1 MRPSVKQVFH
11 ILTKLLPVTA
21 LALLLEGCPEL
32 MGSTNPPDRTPLVA
46 TYPIAGGI
54 DVIEAQYLLQGRY
67 LVFTNDSNAIQQGAF
82 DLQEGELAWQ
92 TKFFPRSRF
101 YYLAQNDRYAY
112 VWPLDP
118 MPGELVVVN
127 PGTGDTVTR
136 LSDTRLGKGAC
147 TGYFGNITVT
157 NDRVYALSCRS
168 GVAVFNLDTA
178 GLPTFVR
185 KITIPD
191 IESITTPTRGQLFY
205 VMSIAMDPE
214 TKDVFVGSD
223 SDREYGNIP
232 DLYRIDADT
241 GEILWKTDVEY
252 PDNGEDAIAGRYAGH
267 VSVVT
272 LAGDVLIIQAGQSV
286 QAFDPETGERYWYYE
301 LRCEGGVPGALTDSQ
316 LYVPETGRIFF
327 GRGSQSCF
335 YSVAASADG
344 PDPWTL
350 DTQDYPGHAATPQE
364 GLPTYLDGVLYF
376 YNGFLWAVDPY
387 TGKPLSVSINL
398 SGDGDVISIFN
409 DGRYIYVPLDEGIY
423 AFEPVRR

>member
-1 MRPSVKQVFH
+1 MKQAFS
-11 ILTKLLPVTA
+11 LLNKLLPAAA
-21 LALLLEGCPEL
+21 LVLLLGGCPEL
-32 MGSTNPPDRTPLVA
+32 MGSANPPDRTPLVA

-54 DVIEAQYLLQGRY
+54 NTNNIISFLHDHYLLFSLWKDRNIQ
-67 LVFTNDSNAIQQGAF
+67 VAFDIQQRKSVWEAS
-82 DLQEGELAWQ
+82 
-92 TKFFPRSRF
+92 FFPNGH
-101 YYLAQNDRYAY
+101 YYISLNDKYAY
-112 VWPLDP
+112 VWPNAFL
-118 MPGELVVVN
+118 PGELQVVEPSTGEIMARVN
-127 PGTGDTVTR
+127 DPVLTE
-136 LSDTRLGKGAC
+136 GAYSNRFYSIVA
-147 TGYFGNITVT
+147 TTS
-157 NDRVYALSCRS
+157 RVYATSGRS
-168 GVAVFNLDTA
+168 GIAVFDLDPVTK
-178 GLPTFVR
+178 LPSFVR
-185 KITIPD
+185 KVTVPD
-191 IESITTPTRGQLFY
+191 VENVVSRNPRVFY
-205 VMSIAMDPE
+205 VMAIAADPDSH
-214 TKDVFVGSD
+214 DVFVGAT
-223 SDREYGNIP
+223 SDREFGSIP
-232 DLYRIDADT
+232 DLYRVDTDT
-241 GEILWKTDVEY
+241 GTVEWKAEVEY

-387 TGKPLSVSINL
+387 TGKPLSVSREMYGWGI
-398 SGDGDVISIFN
+398 VISIFN